1 MPWAERGPGQS
12 VQALIG
18 QLFGRVSTIT
28 EARVFPVNPPPIQ
41 GLGQFGGFQYQL
53 QDRQGSLELDTL
65 VQKMGEM
72 LGAANQNPNLQN
84 VFSTFSAATP
94 QLLVEVDRDRAKSLD
109 VDIDDLFGTLQTYL
123 GSRYVT
129 DYIQGQRTYRVYIQ
143 ADQDFRSQPEDI
155 EKLYVKSGGDQMIAL
170 SNLVTLTPAIGAQVI
185 NHYNLYRSIE
195 ITGSPA
201 PGVSSGAAL
210 ATMEQVSAQ
219 VLPPS
224 MGYEWSGTSLE
235 EIESGNQAPIIF
247 GLGLVFVFSC

>member
-1 MPWAERGPGQS
+1 LLSLEGVRATFAVGGFGFGNDTVNNGVIFTTLIPWAERGPGQS

-109 VDIDDLFGTLQTYL
+109 VDIDDLFRHPANL
-123 GSRYVT
+123 
-129 DYIQGQRTYRVYIQ
+129 
-143 ADQDFRSQPEDI
+143 
-155 EKLYVKSGGDQMIAL
+155 SGFPL
-170 SNLVTLTPAIGAQVI
+170 C
-185 NHYNLYRSIE
+185 E
-195 ITGSPA
+195 
-201 PGVSSGAAL
+201 
-210 ATMEQVSAQ
+210 
-219 VLPPS
+219 
-224 MGYEWSGTSLE
+224 
-235 EIESGNQAPIIF
+235 
-247 GLGLVFVFSC
+247 